1 MISFLFVLFLNHDT
15 LEFLDLFT
23 FLFVVFVNAGRKAH
37 VQFLAHDR
45 PGDAQD
51 SEAEDPDHVI
61 RVQLSDSKRSVSEL
75 HDEFIDHDGR
85 NERG

>member
-1 MISFLFVLFLNHDT
+1 M
-15 LEFLDLFT
+15 
-23 FLFVVFVNAGRKAH
+23 NAGRKAH

-85 NERG
+85 NERGQVRNELAYVNWVAAILIHLLL